1 MHKKCLVLVSQSWV
15 ELSWDT
21 IQSKQR
27 GRYVIILTFA
37 LMLTISNR
45 GNQMPPSPIRK
56 LVPYAEAAKKKG
68 VKVYHLNIGQPDIE
82 TPPAILDAV
91 RNADIKVL
99 EYSHSAGN
107 ESYRRKLVQYYKSVG
122 INVSHDQILITT
134 GGSEAIMFGF
144 FTCLNP
150 GDEVIIPEP
159 FYANYNG
166 FACAAG
172 VNVVP
177 ITSSIET
184 GFALPPISDFEKV
197 ITDKTKAIIICSPNN
212 PTGYLYSREEMEALK
227 EICIKYNLYLFS
239 DEAYREFCYDG
250 EYVSAMHLNGLEQH
264 VVLMDTISK
273 RYSACGARLGA
284 FVTKNKAVYD
294 AAMKFAQ
301 ARLSPPGLAQIMGEA
316 AVDLPESYF
325 DAPKAEYLLRRNLLV
340 SRLNAMPGVFC
351 PNPGGAFYAIAKLPI
366 DDSDKFCQWLL
377 EEFSYNNQTVMLA
390 PATGFYGTAGLGK
403 NEVRLAYVLN
413 LDALNAAM
421 DCLERALEVYPG
433 KVKTEEKAA
442 AMVK

>member
-1 MHKKCLVLVSQSWV
+1 M
-15 ELSWDT
+15 
-21 IQSKQR
+21 
-27 GRYVIILTFA
+27 
-37 LMLTISNR
+37 
-45 GNQMPPSPIRK
+45 
-56 LVPYAEAAKKKG
+56 
-68 VKVYHLNIGQPDIE
+68 
-82 TPPAILDAV
+82 
-91 RNADIKVL
+91 
-99 EYSHSAGN
+99 
-107 ESYRRKLVQYYKSVG
+107 
-122 INVSHDQILITT
+122 ITT
-134 GGSEAIMFGF
+134 GGSEAILFGF
-144 FTCLNP
+144 FTCMNP

-172 VNVVP
+172 VHVVP
-177 ITSSIET
+177 ITSKIDN
-184 GFALPPISDFEKV
+184 GFALPPIHDFEKV

-227 EICIKYNLYLFS
+227 EICIKHNLYLFS

-250 EYVSAMHLNGLEQH
+250 DYVSAMHLQGLEQH

-284 FVTKNKAVYD
+284 FVTKNKSVYD

-316 AVDLPESYF
+316 AVDLPDSYF
-325 DAPKAEYLLRRNLLV
+325 DAPKKEYQRRRDLLV
-340 SRLNAMPGVFC
+340 SRLNTMQGVFC

-413 LDALNAAM
+413 LDAINAAM
-421 DCLERALEVYPG
+421 DCLEKALEQYPG
-433 KVKTEEKAA
+433 KVVAKEEKA
-442 AMVK
+442 VLSK

>member
-1 MHKKCLVLVSQSWV
+1 
-15 ELSWDT
+15 
-21 IQSKQR
+21 
-27 GRYVIILTFA
+27 
-37 LMLTISNR
+37 MLTISNR
-45 GNQMPPSPIRK
+45 GQQMPPSPIRK
-56 LVPYAEAAKKKG
+56 LVPFAETAKKKG
-68 VKVYHLNIGQPDIE
+68 IKVYHLNIGQPDIE

-91 RNADIKVL
+91 RNADIKTL

-122 INVSHDQILITT
+122 INVAYDQIMITT
-134 GGSEAIMFGF
+134 GGSEAILFGF

-177 ITSSIET
+177 ITSRIET
-184 GFALPPISDFEKV
+184 GFALPPIADFEKV
-197 ITDKTKAIIICSPNN
+197 ITNKTKAIIICSPNN

-227 EICIKYNLYLFS
+227 EICIKHDLYLFS
-239 DEAYREFCYDG
+239 DEAYREFCYPPEGRQVDG
-250 EYVSAMHLNGLEQH
+250 EYVSAMHLEGLDQH

-284 FVTKNKAVYD
+284 LVTKNKAVYD

-316 AVDLPESYF
+316 AVDLPDSYF
-325 DAPKAEYLLRRNLLV
+325 DEPKAEYLRRRNLMV

-377 EEFSYNNQTVMLA
+377 EDFAYNNSTVMLA

-413 LDALNAAM
+413 LDSLNKAM
-421 DCLERALEVYPG
+421 DCLEKSLEVYPG
-433 KVKTEEKAA
+433 KVRSEDKAA
-442 AMVK
+442 ATA